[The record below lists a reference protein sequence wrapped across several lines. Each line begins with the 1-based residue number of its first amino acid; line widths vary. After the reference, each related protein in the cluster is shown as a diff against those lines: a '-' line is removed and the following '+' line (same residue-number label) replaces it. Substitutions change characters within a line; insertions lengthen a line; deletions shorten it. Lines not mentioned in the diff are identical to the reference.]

1 MDQKEKGRQVLLVED
16 VELNQQLAK
25 TLLEAKGL
33 LVDLAINGKEAI
45 EKVENKHY
53 DLVLMD
59 IHMPLMDGVE
69 ATKRIRALA
78 DPRKS
83 TIPIVALTANS
94 SPVEDSY
101 YRHYGMNDV
110 IPKPIEDGKFT
121 AILKRYTALG
131 NEEKAGKNDECRG
144 SQLQDSIKQTDPEL
158 KNIDPGTPTSTPGPG
173 SATPVPAEDTGQ
185 RSTLP
190 GPGSATPGPVEDPGQ
205 RSTLPG
211 PFLYDLSFIRSI
223 SGGDATFVQQ
233 MVELFISTMPSN
245 IEALDQAIQAKDW
258 DATWKAAHKMK
269 STIDSMQIVS
279 LKQVIRDIEMAGRK
293 VEDVEKIPA
302 LRDQVAK
309 VISECISQ
317 LKAGKSL

>member
-1 MDQKEKGRQVLLVED
+1 MLVED

-33 LVDLAINGKEAI
+33 IVDLAINGKEAV

-69 ATKRIRALA
+69 ATRRIRSLT
-78 DPRKS
+78 DPQKS

-110 IPKPIEDGKFT
+110 IPKPIEDAKFT
-121 AILKRYTALG
+121 AILKRYTVCGTGELG
-131 NEEKAGKNDECRG
+131 PRTERNTGKGDEDRG
-144 SQLQDSIKQTDPEL
+144 PRCQDSNKQISSEL
-158 KNIDPGTPTSTPGPG
+158 KYNNPGP
-173 SATPVPAEDTGQ
+173 SSPA
-185 RSTLP
+185 
-190 GPGSATPGPVEDPGQ
+190 PGPVQDPSP
-205 RSTLPG
+205 RSFSPG
-211 PFLYDLSFIRSI
+211 PALYDLSFIRSI
-223 SGGDATFVQQ
+223 SGGDEAFVQQ

-245 IEALDQAIQAKDW
+245 VDALDQAIKAKDW
-258 DATWKAAHKMK
+258 EATWKAAHKMK

-293 VEDVEKIPA
+293 IEDVEKIPA

-309 VISECISQ
+309 IIGECINQ
-317 LKAGKSL
+317 LKACKS